1 MTSIFLGSSEELA
14 VDRRALGDFMG
25 GVNDA
30 YAPRGWR
37 FRLVE
42 WERESIAVA
51 RQEGGKQA
59 EYNELVRACD
69 LCLFLFRTRCGEY
82 TMQEVEAALAE
93 LRKPLLRVRYP
104 DFCAEERAYHRRG
117 DRRAV
122 RRFEQM
128 ARREVSAPRTSD
140 EMYLRRAY
148 RRDHRVQLLDV
159 SLGNPQRFFAGV
171 RLVVASYLVVE
182 VHRPVLRD
190 TLRHRLE
197 RFLVAARPAVDV
209 ERRNASLA
217 LLAVNVERDEASRYV
232 YEMMLR

>member
-1 MTSIFLGSSEELA
+1 MVDVHARAALRLQRRGHVPRTLDGLETVAEVRVVLRHYLA
-14 VDRRALGDFMG
+14 
-25 GVNDA
+25 
-30 YAPRGWR
+30 
-37 FRLVE
+37 
-42 WERESIAVA
+42 IAVA
-51 RQEGGKQA
+51 VEVV
-59 EYNELVRACD
+59 LVLAD
-69 LCLFLFRTRCGEY
+69 FNLS
-82 TMQEVEAALAE
+82 EAALAE

-197 RFLVAARPAVDV
+197 GFLVASRPAVDV
-209 ERRNASLA
+209 ERRDASLS
-217 LLAVNVERDEASRYV
+217 LLAVNVERDEASRYI